1 MQLFVFLHPKDRS
14 MHSSLLSQYLVDLQ
28 INTHSSPIL
37 DLACGSGRN
46 GLFCLEKS
54 LPVVFSDVKQQ
65 VLTEIKQRIID
76 DSDKYLPS
84 LAKFW
89 QIDFE
94 LENVNPF
101 TTNSYSA
108 VMVFRYLHRPLIEKI
123 KTAVVPNGLV
133 IYETFTVSQADFG
146 RPKNTDFLLKAGELA
161 EYFSDWQV
169 LHYFEGIMISDTG
182 SNSQAIAQIVARKPL

>member
-1 MQLFVFLHPKDRS
+1 
-14 MHSSLLSQYLVDLQ
+14 MHSSLLDQYLVDLTIQ
-28 INTHSSPIL
+28 NISLPIL

-46 GLFCLEKS
+46 GLFCLEKN
-54 LPVVFSDVKQQ
+54 LTVVFSDIEQQ
-65 VLTEIKQRIID
+65 VLTEIKQRIIE
-76 DSDKYLPS
+76 DSDKYLFS

-89 QIDFE
+89 QVDFE
-94 LENVNPF
+94 QDNINPLTENN
-101 TTNSYSA
+101 YSA

-123 KTAVVPNGLV
+123 KAAVVPNGLV
-133 IYETFTVSQADFG
+133 IYETFTVSQADLG

-169 LHYFEGIMISDTG
+169 LHYFEGIKISDTD